1 MKMMTMN
8 KWYVVTDKRIIVSGP
23 SSISEEDARRYA
35 AIWNTLYNGAN
46 YEAINEEEASKRRAR
61 RVTWD
66 DVGGQE
72 HRKER
77 KEK

>member
-1 MKMMTMN
+1 MN
-8 KWYVVTDKRIIVSGP
+8 EWCVVCDKRIIVSGP
-23 SSISEEDARRYA
+23 HAISEEDARERA
-35 AIWNTLYNGAN
+35 ARWNTLYVGAN
-46 YEAINEEEASKRRAR
+46 YEAINRDEVAKRRAR
-61 RVTWD
+61 FITWD